1 MTLLELVVYL
11 VLGAAAAA
19 MVRTIHG
26 VTRGWVLTAGFLG
39 FLGAMLGTATANVAH
54 LGGLMA
60 IDVGGH
66 PLPVLWS
73 MSGAVFLA
81 MWGIAAQVLVSSH
94 TTS

>member
-1 MTLLELVVYL
+1 VTLLELVVYL
-11 VLGAAAAA
+11 VLGAAAGAI
-19 MVRTIHG
+19 VRTIHG
-26 VTRGWVLTAGFLG
+26 VTSGWVLIAGVLG

-54 LGGLMA
+54 LRGFMA
-60 IDVGGH
+60 VDVGGH

-94 TTS
+94 APS